1 MLLVLF
7 GETRSSLYRET
18 MLLLSPPAE
27 ECGRCMVLIG

>member
-7 GETRSSLYRET
+7 GETRSSLYREI

-27 ECGRCMVLIG
+27 ECGGRCMV